1 MQQLQSIF
9 LHPTTSLNL
18 LQPSFFLPP
27 FYTPS
32 RFYLHSTLP
41 GPIKSYGLPIIRFIS
56 HPRPLLVS
64 FNPAS
69 PSSILSLF
77 ATSIL
82 ILLPSYFSLT
92 PSSLL
97 QPQFLF
103 LLSTSL
109 SLSLS
114 LPLQTFIPL
123 SSSLLPSL
131 PSHLFILSLP
141 SRFLSFLFAIP
152 LFFLTPLNFVS

>member
-109 SLSLS
+109 SLSL
-114 LPLQTFIPL
+114 PLQTSIPL

-131 PSHLFILSLP
+131 PSPLFILSLP
-141 SRFLSFLFAIP
+141 SRFLSFLFCYSS
-152 LFFLTPLNFVS
+152 FSLNAT